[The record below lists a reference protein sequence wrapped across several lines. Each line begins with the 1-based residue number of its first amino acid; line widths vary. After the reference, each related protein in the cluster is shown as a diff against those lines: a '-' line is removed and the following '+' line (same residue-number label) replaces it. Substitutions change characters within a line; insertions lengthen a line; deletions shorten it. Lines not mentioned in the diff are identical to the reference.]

1 MKVERYLPDNIYK
14 GLQAANNPN
23 ALNPF
28 LTDSQIPF
36 KLEVSENTV
45 TKTIDNGLLYNFY
58 AVNTGKLAPTGWK
71 VPTKTEFETLIAY
84 LGGDTVAGGL
94 LKTKGTVLADGGW
107 SEPNIGAVDSLN
119 MSILPSGDRYI
130 DGFEY
135 IGFLAG
141 LWTQTSMDVSNAYQF
156 ALSFD
161 VSDCIIAPNP
171 KVAGFSVRCLKVTPT
186 AEELLLADGEY
197 ATDITDV
204 DGNVYKT
211 IKIGTQVWMG
221 ENLKTTQYNDLTPI
235 ANVTDNTAW
244 LALTTG
250 AYCSYGNA
258 PIQTY
263 NYLQTGVVKPS
274 TDRLIDSEYI
284 YTDIDKLADVKFS
297 STNLND
303 YTKSGNYALDGVYT
317 NAPFNSPNLSGILKI
332 SLRNINGS
340 TQIVQSYI
348 HTNITD
354 NNEVGKIWTRVRGTT
369 WTSWKMQLTE
379 DELST
384 GINLGRTY
392 FISDTEESDTWEAG
406 KTNFKTIGGFLT
418 VFDANSDILHTHFF
432 EGNIT
437 NNSDTITNIADTTL
451 YNIGDLVYHTN
462 LQYNSRVVAK
472 TANTLQLSR
481 KATGSS
487 AGATIELKNI
497 IKVIVSG
504 SQTTT
509 LHINRVNLSYHGD
522 AFITHNSNTEYLI
535 EQTVDDLKQPVT
547 YMDSDFTITSI
558 GTKGFIK
565 YRVIQ
570 ADQRVAYSDF
580 TDFKFKF
587 KNYIGKQNITHF
599 DACDYSSGYA
609 YAYAYNSYNVYEM
622 EYDTVD
628 VIGKW
633 CHGCYLYYSKL
644 KVRMNLTKSTDNCFS
659 NVEYYPFLYD
669 IKGDIKTPANVYA
682 VLASSH
688 YTYVNK
694 HFIEGRAEGK
704 FVIGNGGGIFNVD
717 ISNADLV
724 SFTSYDNVIAQLI
737 VTGNI
742 NVTRFEVGGA
752 VISNANSNGLYI
764 IGAGGSPIIN
774 GVVSSIYIAQASPNP
789 VIINSLC
796 DRDYTYYISLSAN
809 REVIFNG
816 KIGNSGYSPSLGI
829 SAGIFRNRGTIYDGY
844 YGVQVSGTGK
854 FINEPCGKIKYSR
867 IGIDQYGGNV
877 VQNGKIEHDTRGG
890 VAEICGIKKSGGDLT
905 VGQCATFRVDNGLNP
920 IWCVNNDSAS
930 KDVKFKIGCS
940 SNVDMMTAYTGGYA
954 PNPVLTGY
962 SIQVDSNI
970 TD

>member
-161 VSDCIIAPNP
+161 VSDCIIASNS

-197 ATDITDV
+197 ATDVTDA
-204 DGNVYKT
+204 DGNTYKT

-235 ANVTDNTAW
+235 TNVTDNAAW
-244 LALTTG
+244 LTLTTE
-250 AYCSYGNA
+250 AYCSYDNA
-258 PIQTY
+258 AIQTY

-354 NNEVGKIWTRVRGTT
+354 TNEVGKTWTRVKGAS
-369 WTSWKMQLTE
+369 WTAWKMQLTE

-384 GINLGRTY
+384 GANLCRTY
-392 FISDTEESDTWEAG
+392 YVSDTEESDTWETG
-406 KTNFKTIGGFLT
+406 KINFKTIGGFLAQLDTNVLRYTT
-418 VFDANSDILHTHFF
+418 VTGDIQNGT
-432 EGNIT
+432 
-437 NNSDTITNIADTTL
+437 TITNVSNVSGIVKGQKISHQNIPIDAVVTDITGTTITMSETMTASAGSTL
-451 YNIGDLVYHTN
+451 KVWTPINIIVSGFHIVNENMYKNGITWIGNNCTIFFDSIKLFNIDVVPEINTILFDKQINFVGIGSYSNPYVVFFNNFGTTITNMVLEYNANSIFTLGTFATNYAIYINFQFMYNCSNICEINYIKSVNGFTMYYNGGYYSKTSKILGFEHIGKLGGAYFINSFNTTYDVYITFCPN
-462 LQYNSRVVAK
+462 NINVLTAINIDGTIKSRFNGDINIQSHDY
-472 TANTLQLSR
+472 TANT
-481 KATGSS
+481 
-487 AGATIELKNI
+487 I
-497 IKVIVSG
+497 
-504 SQTTT
+504 
-509 LHINRVNLSYHGD
+509 
-522 AFITHNSNTEYLI
+522 
-535 EQTVDDLKQPVT
+535 
-547 YMDSDFTITSI
+547 
-558 GTKGFIK
+558 
-565 YRVIQ
+565 
-570 ADQRVAYSDF
+570 
-580 TDFKFKF
+580 
-587 KNYIGKQNITHF
+587 
-599 DACDYSSGYA
+599 
-609 YAYAYNSYNVYEM
+609 
-622 EYDTVD
+622 
-628 VIGKW
+628 
-633 CHGCYLYYSKL
+633 
-644 KVRMNLTKSTDNCFS
+644 
-659 NVEYYPFLYD
+659 
-669 IKGDIKTPANVYA
+669 
-682 VLASSH
+682 
-688 YTYVNK
+688 
-694 HFIEGRAEGK
+694 IEGE
-704 FVIGNGGGIFNVD
+704 IFNSSMSLSSISA
-717 ISNADLV
+717 ISN
-724 SFTSYDNVIAQLI
+724 I
-737 VTGNI
+737 
-742 NVTRFEVGGA
+742 
-752 VISNANSNGLYI
+752 
-764 IGAGGSPIIN
+764 
-774 GVVSSIYIAQASPNP
+774 
-789 VIINSLC
+789 IINSTMLNVVIN
-796 DRDYTYYISLSAN
+796 TTNNNL
-809 REVIFNG
+809 IFNG
-816 KIGNSGYSPSLGI
+816 IMSNTIINVNSNSNAYFQGKINNTLTPCTINVNSLGTVYLDKNIKDGYLHVNTYSNSKLIICDTCKLSVLDWGCIKFHGGEIINYGIINISSNIDGDSILINGATFINIGLINFNNSVKPLNEQSYITGQAGTFINKGILSNNTNTGANIGN
-829 SAGIFRNRGTIYDGY
+829 F
-844 YGVQVSGTGK
+844 
-854 FINEPCGKIKYSR
+854 
-867 IGIDQYGGNV
+867 
-877 VQNGKIEHDTRGG
+877 
-890 VAEICGIKKSGGDLT
+890 IKKENFIFQMEYGKVIQPTGYN
-905 VGQCATFRVDNGLNP
+905 F
-920 IWCVNNDSAS
+920 
-930 KDVKFKIGCS
+930 FKTDG
-940 SNVDMMTAYTGGYA
+940 TTGGRTINIIHGCA
-954 PNPVLTGY
+954 NTNIGTNNFMIDVDGNAMIDAIGGTL
-962 SIQVDSNI
+962 IQNTLI
-970 TD
+970 K